1 MFLKSFGAVA
11 GLIGMLFV
19 VSPASANLISNG
31 DFETGDFAGWAVVS
45 APPFG
50 VLVLQGSS
58 YGSCC
63 NSTGTGP
70 ELANHF
76 ASFGAGDTPINGVT
90 ISQTFNTV
98 VGQTYSF
105 SFNYGALGNGTE
117 KLDFGIF
124 TGGGTQTLTTV
135 ADDHLGST
143 FKILAG
149 TFVAGAGPTSTI
161 RFGDLGGIY
170 DKDAR
175 SVDFVVDNVS
185 VTAVPEAST
194 WAMMIL
200 GFAGVGF
207 MAYRRR
213 NQGVLRVA

>member
-1 MFLKSFGAVA
+1 MATSKLAISLVGPLFPPRLLAFWFCRVRVTDRVA
-11 GLIGMLFV
+11 IR
-19 VSPASANLISNG
+19 
-31 DFETGDFAGWAVVS
+31 
-45 APPFG
+45 
-50 VLVLQGSS
+50 
-58 YGSCC
+58 
-63 NSTGTGP
+63 P
-70 ELANHF
+70 ELVPNWQTI
-76 ASFGAGDTPINGVT
+76 SPINGVT